1 MDQASGEAAAA
12 RFWRLRQPIRLKNR
26 FARNGMLCRTAA
38 FKAGAAAHH
47 WDGGDEGTTVPF
59 LTVGT
64 TGGVMAHDEPMI
76 VVFGT
81 IGGGTSAVAGVLH
94 HLGVFMGAE
103 FGASYRELQQNWED
117 AGVGQLCRRAVNAK
131 SGQLQMEPRLFQDKL
146 RAWADGH
153 RRAARAVDRRP
164 GVKHPLLCAAI
175 DLLDDAWGPIVPVV
189 VDRPF
194 AKVLATLKRLDW
206 WPDEQDG
213 VESTTHL
220 LAARDLSL
228 ANRPRVHVDF
238 EELRTTPVPVI
249 RRLADELGLVVTHDQ
264 LEAAADSIVGT
275 ASMPRDVDP
284 FQRFIDQLMP
294 AVERN
299 PEDVRSLSLLGQVYF
314 DSGDHANARKWY
326 ERMLEVG
333 GSSDEETFLAMF
345 RIAESMEKLGA
356 PWHQVQD
363 AYLLAWD
370 FRPARAEPLYCIA
383 RHHFNEKRYR
393 LAHLFGEHAAA
404 IPRPDGD
411 MLLPYPDI
419 YAWRAADAQAKSAF
433 CLGEHAVAFTLW
445 RQLLAFPDI
454 PDSER
459 QRIAGNRD
467 EAVPAMIEAASGY
480 PDPSVRNSIAA
491 PDRVHA
497 HHRRESDPEVTVTLI
512 AGPDL
517 VTTQQALNSF
527 LNCCADVARVG
538 RFLLIDA
545 GLSAADLEMLEALYE
560 FVELAHLGLDDA
572 DAIQLAQV
580 RELICGRFW
589 LHLDQDWRFFAPEK
603 LITRLTAVLDAEPD
617 VFQVAINLAGAL
629 TLTGASAPED
639 AVRRTPDAGRYVL
652 LDGAAGGPAMFD
664 IGRLDQA
671 DRVSRPADRPQTASL
686 DEVLCIA
693 ASAVDG

>member
-1 MDQASGEAAAA
+1 
-12 RFWRLRQPIRLKNR
+12 
-26 FARNGMLCRTAA
+26 
-38 FKAGAAAHH
+38 
-47 WDGGDEGTTVPF
+47 
-59 LTVGT
+59 
-64 TGGVMAHDEPMI
+64 MAHDEPMI

-81 IGGGTSAVAGVLH
+81 IGGGTSAVASVLH
-94 HLGVFMGAE
+94 HLGVFMGTE

-117 AGVGQLCRRAVNAK
+117 AEIGQLCRRAVNAK
-131 SGQLQMEPRLFQDKL
+131 SGQLQMEPRLFQEKL
-146 RAWADGH
+146 RIWADDH
-153 RRAARAVDRRP
+153 RRAARAAGRRP

-194 AKVLATLKRLDW
+194 AKVMATLKRLDW

-220 LAARDLSL
+220 LSARDLSL
-228 ANRPRVHVDF
+228 ANTEKVHVDF
-238 EELRTTPVPVI
+238 EELRATPGPVI
-249 RRLADELGLVVTHDQ
+249 RRIADELGLVVTPDQ
-264 LEAAADSIVGT
+264 LEAATDSIVGT

-284 FQRFIDQLMP
+284 FQRFIDQLLP

-299 PEDVRSLSLLGQVYF
+299 PDDVRSLSLLGQVYF

-345 RIAESMEKLGA
+345 RIAESMEKLGT

-363 AYLLAWD
+363 AHLLAWE
-370 FRPARAEPLYCIA
+370 FRPTRAEPLYCIA

-393 LAHLFGEHAAA
+393 LAYLFGEHAAE
-404 IPRPDGD
+404 IRRPDGD

-419 YAWRAADAQAKSAF
+419 YAWRAADARAKSAF

-454 PDSER
+454 PDGDR
-459 QRIAGNRD
+459 QRIAANRD

-480 PDPSVRNSIAA
+480 PDPLVCNAIAA
-491 PDRVHA
+491 SGRARA
-497 HHRRESDPEVTVTLI
+497 HHRRASDAEVTVSLI

-517 VTTQQALNSF
+517 VATQQALNSF
-527 LNCCADVARVG
+527 LNCCNDVSRVG
-538 RFLLIDA
+538 RFLLIDT
-545 GLSAADLEMLEALYE
+545 GLSAGDREILKALYE
-560 FVELAHLGLDDA
+560 FVELAHLGPDDA
-572 DAIQLAQV
+572 EGIQLAQV

-589 LHLDQDWRFFAPEK
+589 LHLDQNWRFFAPEN
-603 LITRLTAVLDAEPD
+603 LINRLTAVLDAEED
-617 VFQVAINLAGAL
+617 VFQVAINLAGAI

-652 LDGAAGGPAMFD
+652 LDGVAAGPAMFD

-671 DRVSRPADRPQTASL
+671 DRLSRPAAGPQTASL
-686 DEVLCIA
+686 DEVLCVA

>member
-1 MDQASGEAAAA
+1 
-12 RFWRLRQPIRLKNR
+12 
-26 FARNGMLCRTAA
+26 
-38 FKAGAAAHH
+38 
-47 WDGGDEGTTVPF
+47 
-59 LTVGT
+59 
-64 TGGVMAHDEPMI
+64 MAHDEPMI

-117 AGVGQLCRRAVNAK
+117 AGIGQLCRRAVNAK

-146 RAWADGH
+146 RIWADGH

-228 ANRPRVHVDF
+228 ANRPRVHIDF
-238 EELRTTPVPVI
+238 EELRATPVPVI

-284 FQRFIDQLMP
+284 FQRFIDQLLP

-314 DSGDHANARKWY
+314 DSGDHANARNWY

-333 GSSDEETFLAMF
+333 GTSDEETFLAMF
-345 RIAESMEKLGA
+345 RIAESMEKLGT

-363 AYLLAWD
+363 AYLLAWE

-383 RHHFNEKRYR
+383 RHHFNENRYR
-393 LAHLFGEHAAA
+393 LAYLFGEHAAE

-433 CLGEHAVAFTLW
+433 CLGERAVAFTLW

-454 PDSER
+454 PDGER
-459 QRIAGNRD
+459 QRIAANRD
-467 EAVPAMIEAASGY
+467 ETVPAMIEAASGY
-480 PDPSVRNSIAA
+480 PDPLVRNSIAA
-491 PDRVHA
+491 PGRVHA

-527 LNCCADVARVG
+527 LNCCADVSRVG

-545 GLSAADLEMLEALYE
+545 GLSTADLEMLVALYE

-589 LHLDQDWRFFAPEK
+589 LHLDQNWRFFAPEK

-617 VFQVAINLAGAL
+617 VFQVAINLAGAF

-639 AVRRTPDAGRYVL
+639 AVLRTPDAGRYVL

-671 DRVSRPADRPQTASL
+671 DRVSRPADRPHTASL
-686 DEVLCIA
+686 DEVLCIT

>member
-1 MDQASGEAAAA
+1 
-12 RFWRLRQPIRLKNR
+12 
-26 FARNGMLCRTAA
+26 
-38 FKAGAAAHH
+38 
-47 WDGGDEGTTVPF
+47 
-59 LTVGT
+59 
-64 TGGVMAHDEPMI
+64 MAPDEPMI

-81 IGGGTSAVAGVLH
+81 IGGGTSAVASVLH
-94 HLGVFMGAE
+94 HLGVFMGTE

-117 AGVGQLCRRAVNAK
+117 AGIGQLCRRAVNAK
-131 SGQLQMEPRLFQDKL
+131 SAQLQMDPHLFQEKL
-146 RAWADGH
+146 RIWADGH
-153 RRAARAVDRRP
+153 RRAARAADRRP

-194 AKVLATLKRLDW
+194 AKVLATLARLDW
-206 WPDEQDG
+206 WPDHQDG

-228 ANRPRVHVDF
+228 ADRPKVHIDF

-264 LEAAADSIVGT
+264 LEAAADSIVGS

-284 FQRFIDQLMP
+284 FQRFIDQLLP

-299 PEDVRSLSLLGQVYF
+299 PEDVRSLSLLGQVCF

-345 RIAESMEKLGA
+345 RIAESMEKLGT

-363 AYLLAWD
+363 AYLLAWE

-393 LAHLFGEHAAA
+393 LAYLFGEQAAE

-419 YAWRAADAQAKSAF
+419 YAWRAADARAKSAF

-454 PDSER
+454 PDGDR
-459 QRIAGNRD
+459 QRIAANRD

-480 PDPSVRNSIAA
+480 PDPLVCNAIAA
-491 PDRVHA
+491 PATVRA
-497 HHRRESDPEVTVTLI
+497 HHRRVSDAEVTVSLI

-517 VTTQQALNSF
+517 VATQQALNSF
-527 LNCCADVARVG
+527 LNCCNDLSRVG

-545 GLSAADLEMLEALYE
+545 GLSAADREILTALYE
-560 FVELAHLGLDDA
+560 FVEIAHLGSDDA
-572 DAIQLAQV
+572 EGIQLARV
-580 RELICGRFW
+580 RERICGRFW
-589 LHLDQDWRFFAPEK
+589 LHLDQNWRFFAPENI
-603 LITRLTAVLDAEPD
+603 LTRLIAVLDAEAD
-617 VFQVAINLAGAL
+617 VVQVAINLAGAF

-652 LDGAAGGPAMFD
+652 LDGIAGGPAMFD
-664 IGRLDQA
+664 LTRLDHA
-671 DRVSRPADRPQTASL
+671 DRLGCPTAGPHTASL

>member
-1 MDQASGEAAAA
+1 
-12 RFWRLRQPIRLKNR
+12 
-26 FARNGMLCRTAA
+26 
-38 FKAGAAAHH
+38 
-47 WDGGDEGTTVPF
+47 
-59 LTVGT
+59 
-64 TGGVMAHDEPMI
+64 MAHDEPMI

-117 AGVGQLCRRAVNAK
+117 AGIGRLCRRAVNAK

-146 RAWADGH
+146 RIWADGH
-153 RRAARAVDRRP
+153 RRAARAVERRP

-356 PWHQVQD
+356 PWHKVQD

>member
-1 MDQASGEAAAA
+1 
-12 RFWRLRQPIRLKNR
+12 
-26 FARNGMLCRTAA
+26 
-38 FKAGAAAHH
+38 
-47 WDGGDEGTTVPF
+47 
-59 LTVGT
+59 
-64 TGGVMAHDEPMI
+64 MAHDEPMI

-146 RAWADGH
+146 RIWADGH

-238 EELRTTPVPVI
+238 EELRTTPVLVI

-264 LEAAADSIVGT
+264 FEAAADSIVGT

-314 DSGDHANARKWY
+314 DSGDHANARNWY

-345 RIAESMEKLGA
+345 RIAESMEKLGT
-356 PWHQVQD
+356 PWHRVQD
-363 AYLLAWD
+363 AYLLAWE

-393 LAHLFGEHAAA
+393 LAHLFGGHAAQ

-454 PDSER
+454 PDGER

-467 EAVPAMIEAASGY
+467 EAVPAMIETASGY
-480 PDPSVRNSIAA
+480 PDPLVRNSIAT

-580 RELICGRFW
+580 RELIGGRFW
-589 LHLDQDWRFFAPEK
+589 LHLDQNWRFFAPEK
-603 LITRLTAVLDAEPD
+603 LITRLIAVLDAEPD

-639 AVRRTPDAGRYVL
+639 AVLRTPDAGRYVL

-671 DRVSRPADRPQTASL
+671 DRVPRPADRPHTASL

>member
-1 MDQASGEAAAA
+1 
-12 RFWRLRQPIRLKNR
+12 
-26 FARNGMLCRTAA
+26 
-38 FKAGAAAHH
+38 
-47 WDGGDEGTTVPF
+47 
-59 LTVGT
+59 
-64 TGGVMAHDEPMI
+64 MAHDEPMI

>member
-1 MDQASGEAAAA
+1 
-12 RFWRLRQPIRLKNR
+12 
-26 FARNGMLCRTAA
+26 
-38 FKAGAAAHH
+38 
-47 WDGGDEGTTVPF
+47 
-59 LTVGT
+59 
-64 TGGVMAHDEPMI
+64 MAHDEPMI

-81 IGGGTSAVAGVLH
+81 IGGGTSAVASVLH
-94 HLGVFMGAE
+94 HLGVFMGSE

-117 AGVGQLCRRAVNAK
+117 AGIGQLCRRAVNAK
-131 SGQLQMEPRLFQDKL
+131 SGQLQMEPHVFQEKL
-146 RAWADGH
+146 KIWADGH
-153 RRAARAVDRRP
+153 RHAARAVDQRP

-213 VESTTHL
+213 AESTTHL
-220 LAARDLSL
+220 LGARDLSL
-228 ANRPRVHVDF
+228 ANRSKVHIDF

-249 RRLADELGLVVTHDQ
+249 RRLADELGLVVTDDQ
-264 LEAAADSIVGT
+264 LEAAANSIVGT

-284 FQRFIDQLMP
+284 FQRFIDQLLP
-294 AVERN
+294 AVERD
-299 PEDVRSLSLLGQVYF
+299 PQDVRSLSLLGQVYF

-333 GSSDEETFLAMF
+333 ASSDEETFLAMF
-345 RIAESMEKLGA
+345 RIAESMEKLGT

-363 AYLLAWD
+363 AYLLAWE

-393 LAHLFGEHAAA
+393 LAYLFGEHAAE

-419 YAWRAADAQAKSAF
+419 YAWRAADARAKSAF

-445 RQLLAFPDI
+445 RQLLTFPDI
-454 PDSER
+454 PDGDR
-459 QRIAGNRD
+459 QRIAASRD
-467 EAVPAMIEAASGY
+467 GAVPAMIEAASGY
-480 PDPSVRNSIAA
+480 PDPLVCSAIAA
-491 PDRVHA
+491 PSRARA
-497 HHRRESDPEVTVTLI
+497 HHRRASDAEVTVSLI

-517 VTTQQALNSF
+517 VATQQALNSF
-527 LNCCADVARVG
+527 LNCCHDASRVG
-538 RFLLIDA
+538 RFLVIDA
-545 GLSAADLEMLEALYE
+545 GLSAADREILTALYE
-560 FVELAHLGLDDA
+560 FVEFAPLGSDDA
-572 DAIQLAQV
+572 EGIQLAQV
-580 RELICGRFW
+580 RGLIRGRYW
-589 LHLDQDWRFFAPEK
+589 LHLDQNWRFFAPEN
-603 LITRLTAVLDAEPD
+603 LITRLTAVFDAEAD
-617 VFQVAINLAGAL
+617 VFQVAINLAGAT

-652 LDGAAGGPAMFD
+652 LDGLASGPAMFD
-664 IGRLDQA
+664 IARLDQA
-671 DRVSRPADRPQTASL
+671 DSHGHLTAGPQTASL

-693 ASAVDG
+693 A

>member
-1 MDQASGEAAAA
+1 
-12 RFWRLRQPIRLKNR
+12 
-26 FARNGMLCRTAA
+26 
-38 FKAGAAAHH
+38 
-47 WDGGDEGTTVPF
+47 
-59 LTVGT
+59 
-64 TGGVMAHDEPMI
+64 MAHDEPMI

-81 IGGGTSAVAGVLH
+81 IGGGTSAVASVLH

-117 AGVGQLCRRAVNAK
+117 AGIGQLCRRAVNAK
-131 SGQLQMEPRLFQDKL
+131 SAQLQMEPHLFQDKL
-146 RAWADGH
+146 KIWADGH
-153 RRAARAVDRRP
+153 RRAARALDQRP

-206 WPDEQDG
+206 WPDERDG

-228 ANRPRVHVDF
+228 ADRSKVHIDF
-238 EELRTTPVPVI
+238 EELRATPVPVI
-249 RRLADELGLVVTHDQ
+249 RRLADELGLVVTPDQ
-264 LEAAADSIVGT
+264 LEAAANSIVGS

-284 FQRFIDQLMP
+284 FQRFIDQLLP

-299 PEDVRSLSLLGQVYF
+299 PEDVRALSLLGQVYF
-314 DSGDHANARKWY
+314 DSGDHANARRWY

-333 GSSDEETFLAMF
+333 GSSDEESFLAMF

-363 AYLLAWD
+363 AYLLAWE
-370 FRPARAEPLYCIA
+370 FRPTRAEPLYCIA

-393 LAHLFGEHAAA
+393 LAHLFGGHAAE
-404 IPRPDGD
+404 IPRPDVD

-433 CLGEHAVAFTLW
+433 CLGEHVMAFTLW
-445 RQLLAFPDI
+445 RQLLVFPDI
-454 PDSER
+454 PDDER
-459 QRIAGNRD
+459 QRIAANRD

-480 PDPSVRNSIAA
+480 PDPLVHNAIAA
-491 PDRVHA
+491 PGRVHA
-497 HHRRESDPEVTVTLI
+497 HHRRESDAEVTVSLI

-517 VTTQQALNSF
+517 VATQQALNSF
-527 LNCCADVARVG
+527 LNCCNDVARVG

-545 GLSAADLEMLEALYE
+545 GLSAADREMLRALYE
-560 FVELAHLGLDDA
+560 FVEVVNLGSDDA
-572 DAIQLAQV
+572 EGIQLEQV

-589 LHLDQDWRFFAPEK
+589 LHLDQNWRFFAPEN
-603 LITRLTAVLDAEPD
+603 LIARLTAVFDAEAD

-639 AVRRTPDAGRYVL
+639 AVCRTPDAGRYVL
-652 LDGAAGGPAMFD
+652 LDGVAGGPAMFD

-671 DRVSRPADRPQTASL
+671 DRLNRPAAGPQTASL

>member
-1 MDQASGEAAAA
+1 
-12 RFWRLRQPIRLKNR
+12 
-26 FARNGMLCRTAA
+26 
-38 FKAGAAAHH
+38 
-47 WDGGDEGTTVPF
+47 
-59 LTVGT
+59 
-64 TGGVMAHDEPMI
+64 MAHDEPMI

-81 IGGGTSAVAGVLH
+81 IGGGTSAVASVLH
-94 HLGVFMGAE
+94 HLGVFMGSE

-117 AGVGQLCRRAVNAK
+117 AGIGQLCRRAVNAK
-131 SGQLQMEPRLFQDKL
+131 SGQLQMEPHVFQEKL
-146 RAWADGH
+146 KIWADGH
-153 RRAARAVDRRP
+153 RRAARAVDQRP

-175 DLLDDAWGPIVPVV
+175 GLLDDAWGPIVPVV

-213 VESTTHL
+213 IESTTHL

-228 ANRPRVHVDF
+228 ANRSKVHIDF

-249 RRLADELGLVVTHDQ
+249 RRLAEELGLVVTNDQ
-264 LEAAADSIVGT
+264 VEAAADSIVGT

-284 FQRFIDQLMP
+284 FQRFIEQLLP
-294 AVERN
+294 AVERD

-314 DSGDHANARKWY
+314 DSGDYANARKWY

-345 RIAESMEKLGA
+345 RIAESMEKLGT

-363 AYLLAWD
+363 AYLMAWE
-370 FRPARAEPLYCIA
+370 FRPSRAEPLYCIA

-393 LAHLFGEHAAA
+393 LAYLFGEHAAE
-404 IPRPDGD
+404 IPRPDAD

-419 YAWRAADAQAKSAF
+419 YAWRAADARAKSAF
-433 CLGEHAVAFTLW
+433 GLGEHVKAFALW

-454 PDSER
+454 PDGDR
-459 QRIAGNRD
+459 QRIAANRD

-480 PDPSVRNSIAA
+480 PNPLVCNAIAA
-491 PDRVHA
+491 PGRA
-497 HHRRESDPEVTVTLI
+497 RTHHRRASDAAVTVSLI

-517 VTTQQALNSF
+517 VATQQALNSF
-527 LNCCADVARVG
+527 LNSCQDVSRVE
-538 RFLLIDA
+538 RFLVIDA
-545 GLSAADLEMLEALYE
+545 GLSPADREILTALYG
-560 FVELAHLGLDDA
+560 FVEFAPLGSDDA
-572 DAIQLAQV
+572 EGIQLAQV
-580 RELICGRFW
+580 RELIGGRFW
-589 LHLDQDWRFFAPEK
+589 LHLDQDWRFFAPEN
-603 LITRLTAVLDAEPD
+603 LITRLIAVFDAEAD
-617 VFQVAINLAGAL
+617 VFQVAINLAGAT

-639 AVRRTPDAGRYVL
+639 AVHRTPDAGRYVL
-652 LDGAAGGPAMFD
+652 LDGLASGPAMFD

-671 DRVSRPADRPQTASL
+671 DSLGRPAAGPQTASL

-693 ASAVDG
+693 ASSI